1 MSAPKKITLS
11 RFDYYL
17 PKNLIGQKPIKPRDS
32 ARLLILNK
40 KNGKIEH
47 KKFYNI
53 VDYLK
58 PGDVLVLN
66 DSQVIPARLIGQK
79 ETGGKIEIF
88 LLNKKFHS
96 LLRGRGEVADNFG
109 QPLFNL
115 PLERE
120 ENNNVWRALIGG
132 HVKINQAIFFPKN
145 IKAKI
150 IKKYNE
156 QSWLVEFNAS
166 DKKLLSIGQTPLPP
180 YIKKMARL
188 ADYQTVYAKSAGSV
202 AAPTAGLH
210 FTKQLINR
218 LKKKGVII
226 EYLTL
231 HIGLGTFQPVKS
243 QYIQDH
249 KIHSEWASLNKKT
262 ADNLNHAKKSGRQIV
277 AVGTT
282 TLRTLEAFA
291 DNHGELNPQ
300 SGWLNIFIYPGY
312 KFRLVNKL
320 ITNFHLPKST
330 LLILVSAMASEK
342 FITKAYQAAID
353 KKYKFFSFGDAMF
366 IR

>member
-1 MSAPKKITLS
+1 M
-11 RFDYYL
+11 

-88 LLNKKFHS
+88 LLNKKFPS
-96 LLRGRGEVADNFG
+96 LLRRGRGEVADNFG

-150 IKKYNE
+150 IKKYDD

-166 DKKLLSIGQTPLPP
+166 AKKLLASGQTPLPP
-180 YIKKMARL
+180 YIKKMAKL
-188 ADYQTVYAKSAGSV
+188 ADYQTVYAKTSGSV

-210 FTKQLINR
+210 FTKRLINK
-218 LKKKGVII
+218 LKKQGVII
-226 EYLTL
+226 EYITL
-231 HIGLGTFQPVKS
+231 HIGLGTFQPIKS
-243 QYIQDH
+243 RYIQDH
-249 KIHSEWASLNKKT
+249 KIHSEWATLNKKT
-262 ADNLNHAKKSGRQIV
+262 ADKLNQAKKSGRSII

-282 TLRTLEAFA
+282 TLRTLEAFS
-291 DNHGELNPQ
+291 DDRGKLKPQ

-312 KFRLVNKL
+312 KFKFVKTL

-330 LLILVSAMASEK
+330 LLVLVSALVGEK
-342 FITKAYQAAID
+342 LIKKSYQAAIK